1 MVTTTD
7 KGDQTM
13 TSRYLRE
20 VAIAERDAALAALI
34 AATPS
39 TARAE
44 AAAHDAAVVADRYLD
59 AATVERVDQLVA
71 LDVTAEVIG
80 ELVGILTT
88 AEVIA

>member
-1 MVTTTD
+1 
-7 KGDQTM
+7 M

-39 TARAE
+39 TEAAE
-44 AAAHDAAVVADRYLD
+44 AAAHDALVVADRYLD
-59 AATVERVDQLVA
+59 AEALDRVEHLVA
-71 LDVTAEVIG
+71 LDVTAEVIA

-88 AEVIA
+88 SEVSA